1 MGDHYR
7 ANHPVDASDGDDR
20 DEIQEEGNV
29 AMEPVVE
36 DGGDDDGGQHTGGAF
51 ARLRDAGLI

>member
-1 MGDHYR
+1 M
-7 ANHPVDASDGDDR
+7 ANHPVDDSDGVDGDR
-20 DEIQEEGNV
+20 IQEEGNV

-36 DGGDDDGGQHTGGAF
+36 DEGDDDCEQPTGDAF